1 MDNLMIK
8 TKINMIG
15 GGFHHEICSSAL
27 NVPKYVEWVKDGS
40 AKISIHIDEA
50 IMNNVDDNKINYGW
64 VCESSDIVPKS
75 LYYIKD
81 NLEECKKK
89 FKYIF
94 THDKSLLNIDP
105 NFFKYTLG
113 STRPWIMNKKLYNKT
128 KLCSFIVSNKK
139 LTNGHNYRLSV
150 LEKYKD
156 KVDFFGRGTSK
167 ELPWSIDDNG
177 NTESGKIIGLKDYM
191 FSFVFE
197 NSNYETAMSEKVTD
211 CFAVGTIPIFWGAP
225 DIGDFYNIDG
235 IILYDDK
242 FDFSIL
248 NSEYYYSKIESV
260 KDNLDRSINSLCAED
275 YFFINYI
282 DGKY

>member
-1 MDNLMIK
+1 MIK

-15 GGFHHEICSSAL
+15 GGFQHEICSSAL
-27 NVPKYVEWVKDGS
+27 NEPKYVEWVKDGS
-40 AKISIHIDEA
+40 ANISIHIDDA
-50 IMNNVDDNKINYGW
+50 LVDTVDNNKINYGW
-64 VCESSDIVPKS
+64 VCESSDIVPS
-75 LYYIKD
+75 SVHYIKD

-94 THDKSLLNIDP
+94 THDKNLLNIDP
-105 NFFKYTLG
+105 DFFKYTLG
-113 STRPWIMNKKLYNKT
+113 FQPPWIRESKIYEKT

-139 LTNGHNYRLSV
+139 TTNGHNYRLTV

-156 KVDFFGRGTSK
+156 KVDFFGRGTNK
-167 ELPWSIDDNG
+167 ELPWTIDVNG
-177 NTESGKIIGLKDYM
+177 ITESGKILGLKDYM

-197 NSNYETAMSEKVTD
+197 NSNYETAMTEKVTD

-225 DIGDFYNIDG
+225 DIGDFYNTDG
-235 IILYDDK
+235 IIIYDDN

-248 NSEYYYSKIESV
+248 TSEYYYSKMESII
-260 KDNLDRSINSLCAED
+260 DNLNRSINSLCAED